1 MGVEEKE
8 EEEAG
13 TFATGTGLDTGAR
26 PLVDSVVAASVTAA
40 AVAAVLWCSVIGTGF
55 SCAAGVCV
63 SSCDSESGSLPP
75 SRTYVK
81 YSPRNSHNI
90 KKMNGQTPQEN
101 AVSCKL
107 NTTSVLINDAMSV
120 IKDENTG
127 MAESLIQLSA
137 DSDMMPE
144 CFS

>member
-26 PLVDSVVAASVTAA
+26 PLVDSVVAASVTAG
-40 AVAAVLWCSVIGTGF
+40 AVAAVLWWSVIGTGF
-55 SCAAGVCV
+55 SSAAGVCV

-107 NTTSVLINDAMSV
+107 NTTSALINDAMSV